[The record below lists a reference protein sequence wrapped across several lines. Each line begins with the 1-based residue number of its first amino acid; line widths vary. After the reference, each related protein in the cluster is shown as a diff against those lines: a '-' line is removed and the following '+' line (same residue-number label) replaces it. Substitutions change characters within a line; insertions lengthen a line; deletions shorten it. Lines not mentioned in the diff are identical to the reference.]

1 MHSLNIGC
9 VQAMQH
15 SAAGAENSRRIA
27 ALVQAALLLREAL
40 AALPALAGALA
51 PAQSELLK
59 AVSPVP
65 RTEAC
70 KISTAV
76 MHCRLS

>member
-1 MHSLNIGC
+1 
-9 VQAMQH
+9 MQH

-59 AVSPVP
+59 AVCSKPD
-65 RTEAC
+65 
-70 KISTAV
+70 S
-76 MHCRLS
+76 

>member
-1 MHSLNIGC
+1 M
-9 VQAMQH
+9 QAIQRL
-15 SAAGAENSRRIA
+15 AAGAENSRRIA

-59 AVSPVP
+59 AVCFKLHAQDRADAFS
-65 RTEAC
+65 A
-70 KISTAV
+70 A
-76 MHCRLS
+76 LL

>member
-1 MHSLNIGC
+1 MYACSQLLSVHLE
-9 VQAMQH
+9 QAMQH

-59 AVSPVP
+59 AVCSKPD
-65 RTEAC
+65 
-70 KISTAV
+70 S
-76 MHCRLS
+76 